1 MGHRLEMLKLIGLAL
16 FPVSLAMKLIRLP
29 MTVASCIAKL
39 GCLLLVFG
47 VPAVTVVL
55 YIYLT

>member
-1 MGHRLEMLKLIGLAL
+1 MLKLIGLAL

-29 MTVASCIAKL
+29 MTVASCVAKL